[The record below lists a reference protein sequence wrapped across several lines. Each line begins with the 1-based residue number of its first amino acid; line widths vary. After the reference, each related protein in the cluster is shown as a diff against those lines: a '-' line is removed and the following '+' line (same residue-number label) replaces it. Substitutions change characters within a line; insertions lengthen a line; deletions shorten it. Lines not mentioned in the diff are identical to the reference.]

1 MLDLESSIN
10 IMPALVYYEFLS
22 HILYPT
28 DIIVQLANLSLV
40 RPLGLVK
47 DVVVKIDG
55 LPFPTDF
62 NMVNVNT
69 FTPPSQLFV
78 LLGRSFLEMV
88 KVAIDV
94 DKGSLRIKQGRQSQ
108 TFVMIN
114 DNSTTNS
121 ACFSFV
127 VFQDSSPPPKL
138 EVKDVCSDPNGDHG

>member
-1 MLDLESSIN
+1 
-10 IMPALVYYEFLS
+10 
-22 HILYPT
+22 
-28 DIIVQLANLSLV
+28 
-40 RPLGLVK
+40 
-47 DVVVKIDG
+47 
-55 LPFPTDF
+55 
-62 NMVNVNT
+62 MVNVNT

-127 VFQDSSPPPKL
+127 VF
-138 EVKDVCSDPNGDHG
+138 